1 MPITIVPLK
10 PTRSELLKYVK
21 FGINLYKD
29 SSCYVPPLILDEID
43 TLAPKKNPA
52 FDVCRAQS
60 FMAYRDNRPVG
71 RITAIINDAVNSK
84 NGVKEMRFGFVD
96 FIDDKEVVN
105 ALFKATEDW
114 GRSNGMTAIIGPL

>member
-43 TLAPKKNPA
+43 TLSPKKNP
-52 FDVCRAQS
+52 DSMC
-60 FMAYRDNRPVG
+60 
-71 RITAIINDAVNSK
+71 AVHNH
-84 NGVKEMRFGFVD
+84 
-96 FIDDKEVVN
+96 
-105 ALFKATEDW
+105 LWHTE
-114 GRSNGMTAIIGPL
+114 IIGPSAESPL